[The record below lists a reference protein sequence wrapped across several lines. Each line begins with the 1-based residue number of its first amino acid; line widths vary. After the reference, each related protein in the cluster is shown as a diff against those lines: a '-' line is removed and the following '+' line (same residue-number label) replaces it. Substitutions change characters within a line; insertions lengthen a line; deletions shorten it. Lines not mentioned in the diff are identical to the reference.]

1 MGELAMCNIRIEC
14 NWIVLLESRVVL
26 SESNIDPPNFLKNYI
41 QKSPKFVKEIFL
53 ENLHYLNCFRL
64 CSGYYLNGRK
74 HRRMFILH
82 FAKVK
87 VFLFFHQFFPLFS
100 FTIVYSKITY
110 QIYKIENK

>member
-26 SESNIDPPNFLKNYI
+26 SESNIDPPNF
-41 QKSPKFVKEIFL
+41 QKK
-53 ENLHYLNCFRL
+53 LHTKIPQICKRNFFRKPSLNCFRL

-74 HRRMFILH
+74 HIRMFILH

-87 VFLFFHQFFPLFS
+87 VFIFFHQFFPLFS